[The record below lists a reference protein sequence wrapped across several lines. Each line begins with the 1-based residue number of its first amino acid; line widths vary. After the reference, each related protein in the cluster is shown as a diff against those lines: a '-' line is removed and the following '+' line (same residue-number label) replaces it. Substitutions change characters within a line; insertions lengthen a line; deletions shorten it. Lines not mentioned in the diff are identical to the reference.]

1 MNLLKIEYR
10 HISEHGFALFCAKYR
25 GTGWKSPTQKR
36 HCECGK
42 GSFRRKGAATRKKSG
57 EGESNPC
64 GNTPQSTK
72 SGYSVPI
79 SAFGFPKRNICECI
93 NAFAPKFGKTL
104 VLFYCKINGTV
115 PA

>member
-42 GSFRRKGAATRKKSG
+42 GSFRRKGAATRKKAG
-57 EGESNPC
+57 KAKATVRQITAEHKVRIFGSNLRFWLS
-64 GNTPQSTK
+64 QAE
-72 SGYSVPI
+72 YM
-79 SAFGFPKRNICECI
+79 
-93 NAFAPKFGKTL
+93 
-104 VLFYCKINGTV
+104 
-115 PA
+115 